1 MNSSA
6 AIDRSQAV
14 VCSLDKSDSE
24 NLTASFCDEISCFLW
39 ANGFRNGRCLSSR
52 CGSHLLSPGV
62 YSFSQ
67 EDDIVAKK
75 HFTSKD
81 NIPNLSNKKT

>member
-1 MNSSA
+1 
-6 AIDRSQAV
+6 
-14 VCSLDKSDSE
+14 
-24 NLTASFCDEISCFLW
+24 LW